1 MLPDNTVEAMLM
13 ESSGRPVSPTA
24 GAVHPSTIAGI
35 GTIGHSE
42 MARYGTASPIG
53 AFPEDHVLATTKLQ
67 LDKQTIHSLMQ
78 VPIGDFSVP
87 PGKNLSGPMYD
98 GNKLLRSPCSPS
110 TKYFP
115 REIGIDSGLEHKASY
130 NASRPANST
139 FGLPDCMPN
148 WRTKRP
154 CPYGHRQD
162 DRKRLPSPPAAH
174 THVTSHGPVAGRNF
188 CGLEGGRPNHLA
200 FAIPFTFD
208 GEKSNEQMIVNG
220 NALLTPLPGTH
231 KGVSESAAFAPNHHP
246 VLIVNY
252 RAADVDN
259 VNTPPLPALQFTQLT
274 AIAGPPQRKILKI
287 VEDSSPVHPEPQTN
301 EQKKKDRKKP
311 PLVKCFYE
319 PINNDV
325 LYGRGGGTYKFLGN
339 QAFRK
344 KIGENLAVYQEL
356 SNAQKQG
363 FALDIVTW
371 IHTKQHGKFLQYDEK
386 QDGWFEVTDRSA
398 AEKVKQA
405 FREAKEKPANQ
416 MKNTR

>member
-1 MLPDNTVEAMLM
+1 MNVASTSPPPHYHHSYHRRHRHLQSSSGNPPMLPDNTVEAMLM

-24 GAVHPSTIAGI
+24 GAVHPATIAGI

-53 AFPEDHVLATTKLQ
+53 AFPEDHLLATTKRQ

-78 VPIGDFSVP
+78 VPIGDFLVP
-87 PGKNLSGPMYD
+87 PGKNLSGPMCD

-139 FGLPDCMPN
+139 FGLPACMPN
-148 WRTKRP
+148 WRTKRT

-162 DRKRLPSPPAAH
+162 DRKRLPRPAAAH
-174 THVTSHGPVAGRNF
+174 TYVTSQGPVAGRNF

-200 FAIPFTFD
+200 FAITFSFD
-208 GEKSNEQMIVNG
+208 GEESNEQTIVDRN
-220 NALLTPLPGTH
+220 
-231 KGVSESAAFAPNHHP
+231 
-246 VLIVNY
+246 
-252 RAADVDN
+252 AADVDN
-259 VNTPPLPALQFTQLT
+259 INTPPLPALQFTQLT
-274 AIAGPPQRKILKI
+274 AIAGPPQREILKI

-319 PINNDV
+319 PIDNDV
-325 LYGRGGGTYKFLGN
+325 LYGRGGGTNNFSGN
-339 QAFRK
+339 KTFRK
-344 KIGENLAVYQEL
+344 KIDENLDVYQQL

-371 IHTKQHGKFLQYDEK
+371 VHTKQHGKFLQYDEE

-405 FREAKEKPANQ
+405 FREAKKKAANQ
-416 MKNTR
+416 NTR